1 MLHEGA
7 GTRQVITTKI
17 KIPNSGEEEKMEKSV
32 TIFKY
37 CSVSVAIGVASV
49 MIGGTAFAQTAEDN
63 SDDSIKE
70 IIVTAQKRSESVTD
84 VPISITVLS
93 EQELQ
98 DRTFSRFVD
107 VAATTPNFLFQR
119 QSTTNSSIAIRGVA
133 SELRNAGL
141 GSATALVVDDVV
153 IERNVALD
161 NVLNDVASFEVLRG
175 PQGTF
180 FGRNTIAGLINTK
193 TVRPT
198 FDLSGSFDA
207 TYGNNDYIQVRGY
220 ISGPILPDKL
230 AVKIA
235 GAIRQR
241 DGFMFNQFL
250 GKDVNN
256 ENTRSVRGQLLFTPN
271 DRSEFLLSVDYTRD
285 KANDQVQDIELGG
298 AGGNFTLYGV
308 PRLPPPPAPQP
319 PLIPGRFVD
328 GSDSIVFQDVDNTLR
343 RKLGGI
349 ALRARFDLGI
359 HSITSVTAY
368 RGFEISTLGDGDF
381 SPVDAIS
388 VKLGEKQRQFS
399 QELRLASEDGGA
411 FNYLLGAF
419 YMRQTLETDFSV
431 RFGRGQ
437 LLQFPPT
444 VGPPGGPQTV
454 LAPLFG
460 TPGNPN
466 QESGTV
472 DSRLVDQS
480 LAVFA
485 SGSYDFTEKL
495 SISGGIRYST
505 DTKKANYGQ
514 TRLGNVVA
522 ILGVFGQFAP
532 FNLSNS
538 SGAFSGDISLN
549 YKPTEDSLI
558 YAKFARGYR
567 SGGMNLGIQ
576 GGAPDFNNPANR
588 STLQFSPEFIKQY
601 EVGFKVEALD
611 RRLRFN
617 AAAFYLDYSDKQEA
631 TFETVGPVTVSVI
644 RNAGAATIKGFE
656 ADVVFIPVKNVSINA
671 AIGYADAKYDDFA
684 SCQNIA
690 PPGSPPSFRNCAGNR
705 LLLSSK
711 WTGTAGIQ
719 ATPQL
724 SENLS
729 LFARFDVTY
738 RGNYFTDAVN
748 APLAL
753 TKGSTLVNGRIGLQ
767 SKDGWGVFLWSR
779 NLLDKEYF
787 ARRQVNN
794 TDPVVLLGE
803 PRTYGLEL
811 RYRF

>member
-1 MLHEGA
+1 M
-7 GTRQVITTKI
+7 K
-17 KIPNSGEEEKMEKSV
+17 KSLSYV
-32 TIFKY
+32 KY
-37 CSVSVAIGVASV
+37 CSVGAAICAASL
-49 MIGGTAFAQTAEDN
+49 FASSAALAQATEEE

-70 IIVTAQKRSESVTD
+70 IIVTAQKRSESVID
-84 VPISITVLS
+84 VPISITVLN

-119 QSTTNSSIAIRGVA
+119 QSTTNSTIAIRGVA

-161 NVLNDVASFEVLRG
+161 NVLNDIASFEVLRG
-175 PQGTF
+175 PQGTL
-180 FGRNTIAGLINTK
+180 FGRNTIAGIINTT
-193 TVRPT
+193 TVKPT

-207 TYGNNDYIQVRGY
+207 TYGNNDYVQVRGY
-220 ISGPILPDKL
+220 ISGPIAPDKL
-230 AVKIA
+230 AIKVA
-235 GAIRQR
+235 GAIRKR

-285 KANDQVQDIELGG
+285 KANDQVQDIEPGG
-298 AGGNFTLYGV
+298 AGGNFVLYGV
-308 PRLPPPPAPQP
+308 PRLPPPAAPQP
-319 PLIPGRFVD
+319 PLIPGRVVD
-328 GSDSIVFQDVDNTLR
+328 GRDRIVFQDVDNTLR
-343 RKLGGI
+343 RKLGGVS
-349 ALRARFDLGI
+349 LRARLDLGV
-359 HSITSVTAY
+359 HSLTSVTAY

-419 YMRQTLETDFSV
+419 YMRQTIETDFSV

-444 VGPPGGPQTV
+444 VGPPAAPIV

-460 TPGNPN
+460 SPGNPN
-466 QESGTV
+466 QESGNV

-485 SGSYDFTEKL
+485 SGSYEFSDKL
-495 SISGGIRYST
+495 SVSGGIRYSA
-505 DTKKANYGQ
+505 DSKKANYGQ
-514 TRLGNVVA
+514 VRLGNVVG

-538 SGAFSGDISLN
+538 TGAFSGDVSLN
-549 YKPTEDSLI
+549 YKPTERSLI

-576 GGAPDFNNPANR
+576 GGSPDFNNPVNR
-588 STLQFSPEFIKQY
+588 GSLQFSPEFIKQY
-601 EVGFKVEALD
+601 EAGFKIEALD

-690 PPGSPPSFRNCAGNR
+690 PPGSPPAFRNCANNR

-724 SENLS
+724 TETLS
-729 LFARFDVTY
+729 IFARADVTY
-738 RGNYFTDAVN
+738 RSNYFTDAVN

-753 TKGSTLVNGRIGLQ
+753 TPGSTLVNGRLGLQ
-767 SKDGWGVFLWSR
+767 SKDGWGIFLWSR

-787 ARRQVNN
+787 VRRQVNN